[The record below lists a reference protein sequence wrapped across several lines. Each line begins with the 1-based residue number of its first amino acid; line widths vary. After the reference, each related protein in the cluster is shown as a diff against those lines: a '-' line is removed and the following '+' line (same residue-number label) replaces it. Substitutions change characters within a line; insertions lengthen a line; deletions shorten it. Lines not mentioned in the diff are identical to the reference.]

1 MVTHG
6 KEGDEVTFGQ
16 DVGYAFRRFWW
27 LIVLGAVGALVIG
40 YLLTPEQPLTTSFR
54 ATVLIPGD
62 TEDTGSSERP
72 ELMVL
77 DDLGP
82 FVESWAFAEIVA
94 GAMEGDA
101 ATEEVYGML
110 EGSRYS
116 RIATVEVAGTD
127 ASFVLDVAEA
137 AAEVFPQGVK
147 DFLVAAGSP
156 DASVQIID
164 PPREATTDATMR
176 WIRIGAIGLLGAASA
191 SVLAVLLSPGQR
203 RVDLSNGS

>member
-16 DVGYAFRRFWW
+16 DIGYAFRRFWW

-137 AAEVFPQGVK
+137 AAEVFPQGVN